1 DFEFGDFTSWEPFI
15 GTASPGVANP
25 PAPAVPM
32 TVVNNWQGGLGV
44 IAGRH
49 TVTSGTGTDYYG
61 GFPVVAPGGG
71 SHSLK
76 LSDAAGGGNADKVE
90 YILRVPV
97 GVNNYSFNFKYAV
110 LLEDPSHS
118 AWEQPRFTVSVLDS
132 ATGQPIK
139 NGCYDQN

>member
-1 DFEFGDFTSWEPFI
+1 MFKKLPFLTLLLSLCVSGYAQQIPCPPNLDFEFGDFTSWEPFI

-76 LSDAAGGGNADKVE
+76 LSDAAGG
-90 YILRVPV
+90 
-97 GVNNYSFNFKYAV
+97 
-110 LLEDPSHS
+110 
-118 AWEQPRFTVSVLDS
+118 
-132 ATGQPIK
+132 
-139 NGCYDQN
+139 